1 MGNLDEKHESPS
13 SQHFNIL
20 QEIVNISLVRQSL
33 VRSYTRSFNG
43 FAAYLTSQ
51 EREKL
56 AGKFS
61 FLLHFSQNLM
71 HYILRN

>member
-13 SQHFNIL
+13 SHHFNIL
-20 QEIVNISLVRQSL
+20 HEVVDISLVRQSL

-51 EREKL
+51 EQEKL

-71 HYILRN
+71 LFILKN